1 VQILL
6 QKDFKLEEFTSSA
19 DDIMTG
25 KYMVLSS
32 ANGCALG
39 VWDILTGEHSYQSI
53 EDDLTTEHADGDY
66 PAKLVLLSGMEFHA
80 FVGTLP
86 TGELILWG
94 FPECQQHETL
104 LENIQKRE
112 AKIKLSID
120 EANSMDESL

>member
-1 VQILL
+1 MSDQGTSDDEGI
-6 QKDFKLEEFTSSA
+6 KDSV
-19 DDIMTG
+19 I
-25 KYMVLSS
+25 
-32 ANGCALG
+32 
-39 VWDILTGEHSYQSI
+39 
-53 EDDLTTEHADGDY
+53 
-66 PAKLVLLSGMEFHA
+66 HA